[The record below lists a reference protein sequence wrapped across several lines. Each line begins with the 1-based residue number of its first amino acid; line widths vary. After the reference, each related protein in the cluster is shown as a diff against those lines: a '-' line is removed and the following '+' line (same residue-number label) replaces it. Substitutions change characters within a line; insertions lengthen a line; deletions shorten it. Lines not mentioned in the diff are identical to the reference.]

1 MLRSNLSTRPFYNER
16 LVRGVLSALIGIV
29 VVVTAV
35 NVVRLVTLSRSQA
48 TLGARAAESED
59 EAARLQTEAAG
70 IRARINQQEIT
81 QVTAAARE
89 ANGIIERR
97 AFSWSGLFEQ
107 FERTLPFDV
116 RITTI
121 VPRIEDDGSL
131 VLAIGAQG
139 RSVADIDAFI
149 EALEGEGTFT
159 SVLPVEEQRTDAGLI
174 EAVIE
179 GTYEAGTAPRAE
191 VEAP

>member
-16 LVRGVLSALIGIV
+16 LVRGVLSALIGAV
-29 VVVTAV
+29 VIVTAV
-35 NVVRLVTLSRSQA
+35 NAVRLVTLSRSQA
-48 TLGARAAESED
+48 TLGARAAEAEA
-59 EAARLQTEAAG
+59 EAARLQSEAAA
-70 IRARINQQEIT
+70 IRGRINQQEIT
-81 QVTAAARE
+81 LVTAAARE

-139 RSVADIDAFI
+139 RSVADVDDFI

-159 SVLPVEEQRTDAGLI
+159 SVLPIEEQRTDAGLI

-179 GTYEAGTAPRAE
+179 GTYQGGAPASPGG
-191 VEAP
+191 EAP